1 MYTVWTYLLENHG
14 SLQSDLAGYENQML
28 AQRLNCKSKF
38 IKKQYTSAFVTNNIF
53 IHSRQIFFLFIGR
66 EPTTW
71 HANNGL
77 LMRNVVQ
84 LCLAEK
90 IFCTKPSFSPSC
102 DRSFLWKWQ
111 IASLLSGHPLKIKL
125 GDRMIKQLLNYGY
138 HKISWFVNVSQ
149 ITIFS
154 STSSNN
160 C

>member
-14 SLQSDLAGYENQML
+14 SLQSDLADYENQML

-77 LMRNVVQ
+77 LMRNAVQ

-90 IFCTKPSFSPSC
+90 SILHKTTLF
-102 DRSFLWKWQ
+102 SFLRSLFSVKMADCF
-111 IASLLSGHPLKIKL
+111 ASFRTFIKYQTWWSNDKTIIELWLSQNIVICQRLPDHDIF
-125 GDRMIKQLLNYGY
+125 LNL
-138 HKISWFVNVSQ
+138 VQ
-149 ITIFS
+149 
-154 STSSNN
+154 
-160 C
+160 